1 MFEYTSTN
9 NGVTSVKTFSNRD
22 SFMIDRFI
30 GNFHPVSEAHYGNDC
45 EKKTLLVAKPVI
57 HKDFFEQHQKLN
69 ELAKSV
75 L

>member
-45 EKKTLLVAKPVI
+45 EKKTLLVAKPVYP
-57 HKDFFEQHQKLN
+57 
-69 ELAKSV
+69 
-75 L
+75 